1 MRVKTI
7 IPFLILVGML
17 LPSWDLNAQDG
28 EIAIVA
34 SHSILAHVVR
44 NVAGDQFEVR
54 SLIPVRADAHSFVP
68 SPSDLTGVA
77 EADLV
82 FINGAGF
89 EEGLLDAIE
98 SAGETAKIIVASA
111 CIEIRPFG
119 EGMHHEDDHEHEA
132 EQNVEAADDHEDKH
146 EDGHDEMALNGCDAH
161 DAEFAALVGEEE
173 GHAHFTALGRA
184 EDIDCGA
191 GQAHADGTH
200 VHEAGACD
208 PHVWMDPHNVIYW
221 VLMIRDTLADLDH
234 ANAENYAANAHAYAQ
249 DLIALEAEF
258 ILPALEELPAEN
270 RIIISSHESLGYFA
284 TTFDFAIVT
293 TIVPGMS
300 TMVEP
305 SARDIAALIELV
317 RGEGVPAIFGDTYA
331 RETTMRT
338 IASESGAKLVGL
350 YSDTLS
356 ESDGP
361 AATYLDYMRFN
372 VTSIINALLVG
383 ESR

>member
-1 MRVKTI
+1 MPVKTI
-7 IPFLILVGML
+7 VPFLILVGML
-17 LPSWDLNAQDG
+17 LPSLDLDAQDD
-28 EIAIVA
+28 EIAVVA
-34 SHSILAHVVR
+34 SHSILADVMR
-44 NVAGDQFEVR
+44 NVAGDQIEVR
-54 SLIPVRADAHSFVP
+54 SLIPVRADAHAFLP
-68 SPSDLTGVA
+68 SPSDLTAVA

-89 EEGLLDAIE
+89 EEGLLAAIE
-98 SAGETAKIIVASA
+98 SAGETATIIVASA

-119 EGMHHEDDHEHEA
+119 AGMHHEDEHEDEPEA
-132 EQNVEAADDHEDKH
+132 EQSIEAADDREDEHED
-146 EDGHDEMALNGCDAH
+146 EHDEMTLSGCDAH

-184 EDIDCGA
+184 EDIDCGT
-191 GQAHADGTH
+191 GHGDDSHA
-200 VHEAGACD
+200 HEAGACD

-221 VLMIRDTLADLDH
+221 VLKIRDTLADLDH
-234 ANAENYAANAHAYAQ
+234 ANAEIYAANAHAYAQ

-258 ILPALEELPAEN
+258 ILPALQELPAEN
-270 RIIISSHESLGYFA
+270 RIIISSHDSLGYFA
-284 TTFDFAIVT
+284 TNFGFEIET

-305 SARDIAALIELV
+305 SARDIAALIDLV
-317 RGEGVPAIFGDTYA
+317 RGEGVPAIFGDTFA

-338 IASESGAKLVGL
+338 IADESGATLVGL

-372 VTSIINALLVG
+372 VTSIIYSLLG
-383 ESR
+383 D